1 MPLPTGDEATGRVL
15 GEEST
20 GRVLPEDR
28 PPRATYVG
36 GIGRSAGARISKSV
50 AVMGYKKSNSMRPD
64 EATGKPGS
72 KLEVNKDETTAAADQ
87 ERLVSAAMAG
97 EVDDVQQL
105 LGRLG
110 VRIDGFVEEGRH
122 AKLTALMA
130 AAGRGRTDVVR
141 VLLNRRESEKIR
153 MGFGIASMNILRVVW
168 ALLTSCVTYP
178 KCWLTDLS
186 KNCFRSFAGKLELM
200 WRTLRVGQFLG
211 KSWET
216 SHLFWRHTWP
226 SICEALMHGIH
237 GQRIDACQVLLENN
251 AEFQHVRNS
260 TEEQIFSQICGIRR
274 SDSDKSS
281 LIQGWPM
288 KFCDNSRNSDFWII

>member
-1 MPLPTGDEATGRVL
+1 MEVPRPPAGPASPSRRRGLPSKTREPDAEPEVEADLETMAPPSPPKDDELLGFGVVGGSDLPDTEKVSVCMPLPTGDEATGRVL

-36 GIGRSAGARISKSV
+36 GIGRSAGARISKSTS
-50 AVMGYKKSNSMRPD
+50 VMGYKKSDSMRPD

-72 KLEVNKDETTAAADQ
+72 KLEVISPGKDGTTAAADQ

-141 VLLNRRESEKIR
+141 VLLTRRESVK
-153 MGFGIASMNILRVVW
+153 FGW
-168 ALLTSCVTYP
+168 
-178 KCWLTDLS
+178 
-186 KNCFRSFAGKLELM
+186 
-200 WRTLRVGQFLG
+200 
-211 KSWET
+211 
-216 SHLFWRHTWP
+216 
-226 SICEALMHGIH
+226 
-237 GQRIDACQVLLENN
+237 
-251 AEFQHVRNS
+251 
-260 TEEQIFSQICGIRR
+260 
-274 SDSDKSS
+274 DSA
-281 LIQGWPM
+281 
-288 KFCDNSRNSDFWII
+288 

>member
-1 MPLPTGDEATGRVL
+1 
-15 GEEST
+15 
-20 GRVLPEDR
+20 
-28 PPRATYVG
+28 
-36 GIGRSAGARISKSV
+36 
-50 AVMGYKKSNSMRPD
+50 MGYKKSNSMRPD

-216 SHLFWRHTWP
+216 STFFDATHGLPFARRWCMEFMDRGSMLAKCCWRTTRNFNMSGTQQKSRSFHRYVVYVDLILINHHW
-226 SICEALMHGIH
+226 SKV
-237 GQRIDACQVLLENN
+237 GQWNFVTIPGTVISESSSLNN
-251 AEFQHVRNS
+251 FGVRNHCNCRVC
-260 TEEQIFSQICGIRR
+260 I
-274 SDSDKSS
+274 
-281 LIQGWPM
+281 
-288 KFCDNSRNSDFWII
+288 

>member
-1 MPLPTGDEATGRVL
+1 MEVPRPPAGPASPRRRAFPSKAREPDAEPEVEADLETVAPPSPPKDDELLGFGVVGGSDLPDTEKVSVCMPLPTGDEATGRVL

-36 GIGRSAGARISKSV
+36 GIGRSAGARISKSI
-50 AVMGYKKSNSMRPD
+50 AVMGYKKSNSIRPD

-72 KLEVNKDETTAAADQ
+72 KLEVSKDETTAAADQ

-153 MGFGIASMNILRVVW
+153 MGFGMGIHEYLACCLGFVDILCNLPNMLTYRLIQK
-168 ALLTSCVTYP
+168 LL
-178 KCWLTDLS
+178 
-186 KNCFRSFAGKLELM
+186 RSFAGKLELM
-200 WRTLRVGQFLG
+200 
-211 KSWET
+211 
-216 SHLFWRHTWP
+216 
-226 SICEALMHGIH
+226 
-237 GQRIDACQVLLENN
+237 
-251 AEFQHVRNS
+251 
-260 TEEQIFSQICGIRR
+260 
-274 SDSDKSS
+274 
-281 LIQGWPM
+281 
-288 KFCDNSRNSDFWII
+288 